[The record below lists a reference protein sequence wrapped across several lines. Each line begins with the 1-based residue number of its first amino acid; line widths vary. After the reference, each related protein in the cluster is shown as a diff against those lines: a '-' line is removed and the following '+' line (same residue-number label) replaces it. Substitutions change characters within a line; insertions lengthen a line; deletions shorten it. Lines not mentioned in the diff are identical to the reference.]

1 MKKSTRIV
9 KYESQVEKKKKK
21 KAAPCYIKACK
32 TTLLE
37 AVFKEF
43 FYCLFNLRSSSN
55 NTF

>member
-9 KYESQVEKKKKK
+9 KYESQVEKKKK